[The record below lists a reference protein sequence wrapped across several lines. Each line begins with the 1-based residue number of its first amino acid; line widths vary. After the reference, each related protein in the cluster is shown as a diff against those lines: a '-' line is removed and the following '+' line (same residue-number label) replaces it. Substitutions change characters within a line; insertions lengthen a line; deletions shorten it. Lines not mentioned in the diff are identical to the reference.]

1 MNFSWEKIH
10 FDQWLRD
17 SRYPEG
23 RWRSFLSLVSS
34 PPCPLPGLC
43 APAWPVESSCSSRP
57 MSSDTGTLPQGWL
70 KTCLSHSPHGCSL
83 PLLWLPE
90 MAVKCWGPTTR
101 LWPPD
106 FMIAPPPREWQANS
120 SGGIHRYSCAPLAHT
135 WAGSWGR
142 GAGCWKGHVPHRLTV
157 FPSSTSWWHLSWG
170 F

>member
-34 PPCPLPGLC
+34 PLMP
-43 APAWPVESSCSSRP
+43 SSRALCSCLTCGVLLFIP
-57 MSSDTGTLPQGWL
+57 SYVLWHRNPPSRLAEDLPFPLTPRMLFTPPLAPRNGSQVLGPHH
-70 KTCLSHSPHGCSL
+70 KTVTSGFHDC
-83 PLLWLPE
+83 
-90 MAVKCWGPTTR
+90 
-101 LWPPD
+101 
-106 FMIAPPPREWQANS
+106 PPPREWQANS

-142 GAGCWKGHVPHRLTV
+142 GAGCWKGRVPHRLTV